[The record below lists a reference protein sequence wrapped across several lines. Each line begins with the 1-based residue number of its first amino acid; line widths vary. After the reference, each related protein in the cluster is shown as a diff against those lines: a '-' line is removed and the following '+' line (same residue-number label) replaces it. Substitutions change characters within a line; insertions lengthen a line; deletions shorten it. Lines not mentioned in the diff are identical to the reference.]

1 MSAHGYVQVGEQH
14 PEEPSAKKD
23 APPQLL
29 RPTKS
34 KAEQIAAI
42 KAKVRRSTT
51 VTSVPQTVMLL
62 MTMFHCSLRPCKT
75 KLMRTPS
82 KPLVSAATSR
92 TDLVYNCIIYVCH
105 GIDCTGC
112 LLDVPHAAV
121 KRRGGPSWWT
131 HTAQRLRLQYK
142 TARGR
147 AAVGRR
153 TSH

>member
-82 KPLVSAATSR
+82 KPLVSASFRAICKAE
-92 TDLVYNCIIYVCH
+92 VAH
-105 GIDCTGC
+105 QGTG
-112 LLDVPHAAV
+112 L
-121 KRRGGPSWWT
+121 SISS
-131 HTAQRLRLQYK
+131 TAQRIRPLQVEYPQDHED
-142 TARGR
+142 G
-147 AAVGRR
+147 G
-153 TSH
+153 